1 MNLPEESSPD
11 GIEGAQ
17 GVSSGGRSH
26 GGFCCH
32 SCQYIKVAK
41 DQVGHFDWPLKD
53 PKAVSHLDQQKK
65 QTSLFIAVIT
75 ALILDE
81 VRTGQFRPRHGFS
94 GCWSIIKNKAPSMD
108 SKIIDRLLAGVAYE
122 RTCEGSQD
130 DSREERTRN
139 FNLILDEDLQIAAR
153 MQESVE
159 SNGFHGT
166 ALNYQE
172 RRMYHW
178 HEELDRRIGVDRVPE
193 YLRVPRV
200 LDNWVT
206 DGLL

>member
-1 MNLPEESSPD
+1 
-11 GIEGAQ
+11 
-17 GVSSGGRSH
+17 
-26 GGFCCH
+26 
-32 SCQYIKVAK
+32 VAK
-41 DQVGHFDWPLKD
+41 DQVGHFGWPRKD
-53 PKAVSHLDQQKK
+53 PKPVSHLDQQKK

-108 SKIIDRLLAGVAYE
+108 SKIIDRLLAGVEYE
-122 RTCEGSQD
+122 RTW
-130 DSREERTRN
+130 RTRN
-139 FNLILDEDLQIAAR
+139 FSLILDEDIQSAAR
-153 MQESVE
+153 TQESVE

-166 ALNYQE
+166 TLNYQE
-172 RRMYHW
+172 RRIYHW

-193 YLRVPRV
+193 HLRIPRV

-206 DGLL
+206 DGWL